1 MEQEGTD
8 PQVLAV
14 AGCLF
19 EVSFVERDGAP
30 WTWVGGQPDVSPMGE
45 AVRGDRRYFRFRAEA
60 PAAAA
65 GSVSLR
71 FRSMTEARGMTVRM
85 VVVPVA
91 PERQG
96 DE

>member
-1 MEQEGTD
+1 MDQEGTE

-19 EVSFVERDGAP
+19 EVSFVEREGGQ
-30 WTWVGGQPDVSPMGE
+30 WTWVGDQPEVSPMGE
-45 AVRGDRRYFRFRAEA
+45 AVRGDRRHFRFRAEA

-71 FRSMTEARGMTVRM
+71 FRSMTEARGMTMRM